1 MAKWTRRDLTVAV
14 RLLYDEAIKRGVDVI
29 IIGRLTLSMRKQDAQ
44 WYVHGSRTS
53 LQSSIGYMIAKK
65 KHITKAVLVDKQVPT
80 ANYVSIKTARDLDKL
95 ARLTF
100 PLVVKPTHGKRGN
113 HVVVGVTSRI
123 AVARIYQQFM
133 PRIDADEGIFL
144 LAEEMLS
151 GHEYRILCVDY
162 TFVAAAYRKPA
173 HVVGDGRSS
182 IQDLITAKNAQRGPD
197 QAHPL
202 TKLTIDGTAHD
213 FLYVQ
218 GYTMTSVPDRG
229 VEVRLQQM
237 ANLSTGGEPWNV
249 TDQVCEENIALF
261 EHIAR
266 VCDLNTV
273 GIDVMCTSLSTPIR
287 EQPRAGVIEINA
299 SPGLVT
305 HHFPVRGEPIN
316 AAGKIIDM
324 VLTRLH
330 LV

>member
-1 MAKWTRRDLTVAV
+1 
-14 RLLYDEAIKRGVDVI
+14 
-29 IIGRLTLSMRKQDAQ
+29 
-44 WYVHGSRTS
+44 
-53 LQSSIGYMIAKK
+53 MIAKK
-65 KHITKAVLVDKQVPT
+65 KHITKAVLVDQQVPT
-80 ANYVSIKTARDLDKL
+80 ANYVSIKTAQDLDKL
-95 ARLTF
+95 AHLTF

-113 HVVVGVTSRI
+113 QVVVGVTSRA
-123 AVARIYQQFM
+123 AVARIYQQFV
-133 PRIDADEGIFL
+133 PRIDVEEGIFL

-151 GHEYRILCVDY
+151 GHEYRILCVDH

-197 QAHPL
+197 QAQPL
-202 TKLTIDGTAHD
+202 TKLTIDATAHD

-218 GYTMTSVPDRG
+218 GYTLTSVPARG

-287 EQPRAGVIEINA
+287 EQPQAGVIEINA
-299 SPGLVT
+299 SPGLIT